1 MDPIQNP
8 LFREPIGSTFR
19 AKREQLGLSLDDV
32 AKQLKF
38 GAHFLQAIEHEE
50 WDKLGAPIFAKS
62 YINSYAKLL
71 GLNEAIRD
79 EIPSMPATPGLKAI
93 TATKIEPAGG
103 GAKWLLALVS
113 IVGLGAAVYF
123 FNSRQEPEQA
133 LSLDNLISVPAEKP
147 PVQSPAV
154 DSTQSTSI
162 AIPVNEPTSAVPVV
176 EAAPAA
182 IAAAAEFRVKAAQEN
197 WLEVRGKDDA
207 ILFSGLIKAGQDYSQ
222 SIDKIGRIT
231 LGNAGTAEVR
241 VGSTVQ
247 DLKGLIRDDVAKFSI
262 GSDGRLVADSQ

>member
-8 LFREPIGSTFR
+8 LFREPIGSVFR
-19 AKREQLGLSLDDV
+19 AKREQLGMSLDDA

-79 EIPSMPATPGLKAI
+79 EIPSMPASPGLKAI

-103 GAKWLLALVS
+103 GAKWVLAVVS
-113 IVGLGAAVYF
+113 IAGLAAAVYF
-123 FNSRQEPEQA
+123 FNNRQEPEQT
-133 LSLDNLISVPAEKP
+133 LSLDNLISVPAQKP
-147 PVQSPAV
+147 PVQAPAA
-154 DSTQSTSI
+154 STTQSTSI
-162 AIPVNEPTSAVPVV
+162 AIPGNEPANAVPVV

-182 IAAAAEFRVKAAQEN
+182 IAATAEFRVKAAQEN
-197 WLEVRGKDDA
+197 WLEVRGKDNA
-207 ILFSGLIKAGQDYSQ
+207 VLFSGMIKAGQDYSQ
-222 SIDKIGRIT
+222 TIDKIGRIT

-241 VGSTVQ
+241 IGGNVQ
-247 DLKGLIRDDVAKFSI
+247 DLSAIISDDVAKFSI
-262 GSDGRLVADSQ
+262 AADGRPVPASQ